1 MIREIRTI
9 ALLMAII
16 IVCLALGTLNAPQR
30 DLSAKQEEH
39 QKRFG
44 AVYMTL
50 NNPFYEIIDEEI
62 RTEVEKHGDV
72 LLSRDPALSV
82 EKQTE
87 EIEDLI
93 REGVSVIFLNPVDFE
108 RMGPALE
115 AARAAHIPV
124 ITIDTNVQDSDFVAS
139 TIETD
144 NYAAGRACAE
154 HLLQHADHA
163 NILLLKHSSAHSAVD
178 RITGFRQTI
187 AGHPGFTIV
196 DEAEC
201 DGQLERAMPAI
212 QEMLSRHPEADTVMA
227 LNDPSALGHALTG
240 IAAGLDA
247 TALLVDLAPD
257 KAKEQLVKIK
267 ETALRG
273 LKDVR
278 RSVKK
283 LRPDDLEHLPLRQAI
298 ANMVEEFASSTGM
311 KIDFEVLE
319 WPERLRPDQEE
330 VLYRVVQEGMTNA
343 RRHGHAKHL
352 EITIGAKRGAI
363 YLLLAD
369 DGEGADI
376 AELEKGFG
384 LRHMQE
390 RLALLHGKLRYWSDS
405 GFTLEAILP
414 ENEEA
419 SNFL

>member
-1 MIREIRTI
+1 MSDCSKSLIPYRSCKHPAKTKNVYAGFFARIRSRRGLIDCPLWYNQYSNDFLAPLEKKVTDMIREIRMI
-9 ALLMAII
+9 AFLMAII
-16 IVCLALGTLNAPQR
+16 IICLALGALSAPQR

-93 REGVSVIFLNPVDFE
+93 HEGVSVIFLNPVDFE

-201 DGQLERAMPAI
+201 DGQLERAMPAM

-227 LNDPSALGHALTG
+227 LNDPSALGAMAALESCGRLQSFRVYGVDGVPETKEL
-240 IAAGLDA
+240 ILAGRMTA
-247 TALLVDLAPD
+247 TAAQSPRRIGRLAAQQAYRLL
-257 KAKEQLVKIK
+257 
-267 ETALRG
+267 
-273 LKDVR
+273 
-278 RSVKK
+278 
-283 LRPDDLEHLPLRQAI
+283 
-298 ANMVEEFASSTGM
+298 
-311 KIDFEVLE
+311 
-319 WPERLRPDQEE
+319 
-330 VLYRVVQEGMTNA
+330 
-343 RRHGHAKHL
+343 
-352 EITIGAKRGAI
+352 
-363 YLLLAD
+363 
-369 DGEGADI
+369 DGEPVDRLI
-376 AELEKGFG
+376 QLPTH
-384 LRHMQE
+384 LWTQE
-390 RLALLHGKLRYWSDS
+390 NLTPAKTKRS
-405 GFTLEAILP
+405 GIE
-414 ENEEA
+414 
-419 SNFL
+419 

>member
-1 MIREIRTI
+1 MIREIRMI
-9 ALLMAII
+9 AFLMAII
-16 IVCLALGTLNAPQR
+16 IICLALGALSAPQR

-178 RITGFRQTI
+178 RITT
-187 AGHPGFTIV
+187 
-196 DEAEC
+196 
-201 DGQLERAMPAI
+201 
-212 QEMLSRHPEADTVMA
+212 
-227 LNDPSALGHALTG
+227 
-240 IAAGLDA
+240 
-247 TALLVDLAPD
+247 
-257 KAKEQLVKIK
+257 
-267 ETALRG
+267 
-273 LKDVR
+273 R
-278 RSVKK
+278 RSVTGSSSAPCRPCRRCSAAIPRPTLSWRSTIHLHSVLW
-283 LRPDDLEHLPLRQAI
+283 LRSSPAAGCSRS
-298 ANMVEEFASSTGM
+298 ASTASTAS
-311 KIDFEVLE
+311 
-319 WPERLRPDQEE
+319 P
-330 VLYRVVQEGMTNA
+330 
-343 RRHGHAKHL
+343 RR
-352 EITIGAKRGAI
+352 R
-363 YLLLAD
+363 
-369 DGEGADI
+369 
-376 AELEKGFG
+376 
-384 LRHMQE
+384 
-390 RLALLHGKLRYWSDS
+390 S
-405 GFTLEAILP
+405 
-414 ENEEA
+414 
-419 SNFL
+419 

>member
-1 MIREIRTI
+1 MIREIRMI
-9 ALLMAII
+9 AFLMAII
-16 IVCLALGTLNAPQR
+16 IICLALGALSAPQR

-201 DGQLERAMPAI
+201 DGQLERAMPAM
-212 QEMLSRHPEADTVMA
+212 QEMLGRHPEADTVMA
-227 LNDPSALGHALTG
+227 LNDPSALGAMAALESCGRLQSFRVYGVDGVPETKEL
-240 IAAGLDA
+240 ILAGRMTA
-247 TALLVDLAPD
+247 TAAQSP
-257 KAKEQLVKIK
+257 
-267 ETALRG
+267 
-273 LKDVR
+273 R
-278 RSVKK
+278 R
-283 LRPDDLEHLPLRQAI
+283 
-298 ANMVEEFASSTGM
+298 
-311 KIDFEVLE
+311 
-319 WPERLRPDQEE
+319 
-330 VLYRVVQEGMTNA
+330 
-343 RRHGHAKHL
+343 
-352 EITIGAKRGAI
+352 IG
-363 YLLLAD
+363 
-369 DGEGADI
+369 
-376 AELEKGFG
+376 
-384 LRHMQE
+384 
-390 RLALLHGKLRYWSDS
+390 RLAAQQAPAKTKEWD
-405 GFTLEAILP
+405 
-414 ENEEA
+414 
-419 SNFL
+419 

>member
-16 IVCLALGTLNAPQR
+16 IVCLALGRLNAPQR

-72 LLSRDPALSV
+72 LLSHDPALSV

-93 REGVSVIFLNPVDFE
+93 HEGVSVIFLNPVDFE

-201 DGQLERAMPAI
+201 DGQLERAMPAM

-227 LNDPSALGHALTG
+227 LNDPSALGAMAALESCGRLQSFRVYGVDGVPETKEL
-240 IAAGLDA
+240 ILAGRMTA
-247 TALLVDLAPD
+247 TAAQSPRRIGRLAAQQAYRLL
-257 KAKEQLVKIK
+257 
-267 ETALRG
+267 
-273 LKDVR
+273 
-278 RSVKK
+278 
-283 LRPDDLEHLPLRQAI
+283 
-298 ANMVEEFASSTGM
+298 
-311 KIDFEVLE
+311 
-319 WPERLRPDQEE
+319 
-330 VLYRVVQEGMTNA
+330 
-343 RRHGHAKHL
+343 
-352 EITIGAKRGAI
+352 
-363 YLLLAD
+363 
-369 DGEGADI
+369 DGEPVDRLI
-376 AELEKGFG
+376 QLPTH
-384 LRHMQE
+384 LWTQE
-390 RLALLHGKLRYWSDS
+390 NLTPAKTKEWD
-405 GFTLEAILP
+405 
-414 ENEEA
+414 
-419 SNFL
+419 

>member
-1 MIREIRTI
+1 MIREIRMI
-9 ALLMAII
+9 AFLMAII
-16 IVCLALGTLNAPQR
+16 IICLALGALSAPQR

-115 AARAAHIPV
+115 AAHAAHIPV

-201 DGQLERAMPAI
+201 DGQLERAMPAM

-227 LNDPSALGHALTG
+227 LNDPSALGAMAALESCGRLQSFRVYGVDGVPETKEL
-240 IAAGLDA
+240 ILAGRMTA
-247 TALLVDLAPD
+247 TAAQSP
-257 KAKEQLVKIK
+257 
-267 ETALRG
+267 
-273 LKDVR
+273 R
-278 RSVKK
+278 R
-283 LRPDDLEHLPLRQAI
+283 
-298 ANMVEEFASSTGM
+298 
-311 KIDFEVLE
+311 
-319 WPERLRPDQEE
+319 
-330 VLYRVVQEGMTNA
+330 
-343 RRHGHAKHL
+343 
-352 EITIGAKRGAI
+352 IG
-363 YLLLAD
+363 
-369 DGEGADI
+369 
-376 AELEKGFG
+376 
-384 LRHMQE
+384 
-390 RLALLHGKLRYWSDS
+390 RLAAQQAYRSWTASRSTAWSS
-405 GFTLEAILP
+405 CRPIYGRRKT
-414 ENEEA
+414 
-419 SNFL
+419 